1 MADSHVITGLKAR
14 RASIA
19 ADIDELDRQ
28 RRALLVNLRHVD
40 GALKVMGFEGNPEA
54 IAGKRKR
61 RAMFRRGELR
71 RFILNAERE
80 HGADLNAKTVA
91 VIILQKMGWTEE
103 PELLAKIEEKVRYAR
118 KDLRRVVASKRI
130 VVP

>member
-1 MADSHVITGLKAR
+1 MAESHVITGLKAR

-19 ADIDELDRQ
+19 AEIDELERQ

-54 IAGKRKR
+54 IESRRKR
-61 RAMFRRGELR
+61 RSMFRKGELR

-80 HGADLNAKTVA
+80 RGAHISHREIAA
-91 VIILQKMGWTEE
+91 VILHKMGWEDDG
-103 PELLAKIEEKVRYAR
+103 ELLSKIAGKVKSAR
-118 KDLRRVVASKRI
+118 STLRRLRGL
-130 VVP
+130 